1 LRTQPLFK
9 CPNCTT
15 RYHVVQ
21 GEADP
26 STNVEINCLVCD
38 QPLLSRDGRFILKY
52 FLLDGPRR
60 RAGSSAKNGT
70 VIRTPTNTLS

>member
-1 LRTQPLFK
+1 MRTQPLFK

-21 GEADP
+21 VEADP

-38 QPLLSRDGRFILKY
+38 QPLRSRDDRFILKY

-60 RAGSSAKNGT
+60 RAPNHAKSGT
-70 VIRTPTNTLS
+70 LIRTLTKTLS